1 MTASFSKKNT
11 KAAFKKHYPY
21 EVVSNVNDSKLLA
34 NALSNTSRYQYTMEV
49 TVIGNSDIRP
59 YDPIYLDNLPN
70 DLSGYWTVLSVTHNF
85 NDSRAYYILDLVVGA
100 ETLGDVNPNAGKVVQ
115 YRDVESELSGQSLT
129 VAESQLTEISLSP
142 NSSELQDVD
151 YDGVGP
157 NVTQPSNS
165 FSSIVTNPYLIKP
178 PSLKGVKNTVSW
190 SAKKGNK
197 IV

>member
-1 MTASFSKKNT
+1 MTASFSKKNS
-11 KAAFKKHYPY
+11 KAAFKKHYPH

-70 DLSGYWTVLSVTHNF
+70 DLSGYWTVLSVSHKF
-85 NDSRAYYILDLVVGA
+85 NDSRGYYLLDLVVGA
-100 ETLGDVNPNAGKVVQ
+100 ETLGDVNVNASKAVQ
-115 YRDVESELSGQSLT
+115 YRDVEGEIAGQALT

-142 NSSELQDVD
+142 NSSEFQDVD

-157 NVTQPSNS
+157 KVTQPSNS
-165 FSSIVTNPYLIKP
+165 FSNLFSNPYLIKP
-178 PSLKGVKNTVSW
+178 PSLKSVKNTVSW
-190 SAKKGNK
+190 SAKKGGK
-197 IV
+197 II

>member
-11 KAAFKKHYPY
+11 KAAFKKHYPH

-70 DLSGYWTVLSVTHNF
+70 DLSGYWTVLSVSHQF
-85 NDSRAYYILDLVVGA
+85 NGRKGYYVLDLVVGA
-100 ETLGDVNPNAGKVVQ
+100 ETLGDINPNANKAVQ

-165 FSSIVTNPYLIKP
+165 FSNLVTNPYLIKP
-178 PSLKGVKNTVSW
+178 PSLKGVKNTVAW
-190 SAKKGNK
+190 SAKKGSK
-197 IV
+197 II